1 MLRPATP
8 DDLPL
13 LEELAR
19 SEPVASVLAP
29 GAADALAGAL
39 ERDGEEL
46 LVVEHE
52 GRTVGAARM
61 VVRSSH
67 SRIVTLASVM
77 LDPAVRGIGLGV
89 ATVRALTRRAFED
102 GFHRVEAEVYGFN
115 EAGRR
120 TFVAAGFTHEGTRR
134 AAYDRHGAWQ
144 DGIVFGLVGDTPP
157 RGTAAS
163 SRS

>member
-52 GRTVGAARM
+52 GRTVGAALM
-61 VVRSSH
+61 VARSPP
-67 SRIVTLASVM
+67 SRIVTLESVM
-77 LDPAVRGIGLGV
+77 LDPAVRRTGLGV
-89 ATVRALTRRAFED
+89 ATVRALTRRAFEE
-102 GFHRVEAEVYGFN
+102 GFHRVEAEV
-115 EAGRR
+115 
-120 TFVAAGFTHEGTRR
+120 
-134 AAYDRHGAWQ
+134 
-144 DGIVFGLVGDTPP
+144 
-157 RGTAAS
+157 
-163 SRS
+163 